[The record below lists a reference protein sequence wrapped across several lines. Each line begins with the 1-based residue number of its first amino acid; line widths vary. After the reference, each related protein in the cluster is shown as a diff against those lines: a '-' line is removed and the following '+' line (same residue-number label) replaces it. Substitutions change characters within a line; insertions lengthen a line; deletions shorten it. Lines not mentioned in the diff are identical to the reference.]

1 VPSIFTSSQHKLI
14 DIISNRVA
22 SDHHGVREPE
32 YGLFAFIIPAIIGP
46 MGILLF
52 GLTITEHR
60 PWIEPAIG
68 YAMDAFGLIS
78 MVNVLVTYAV
88 N

>member
-1 VPSIFTSSQHKLI
+1 
-14 DIISNRVA
+14 VA